1 MTVKRRL
8 LDTIDLLYNY
18 RNMINRDLTDNE
30 LKVIT
35 SDIIELDKQAKYVC
49 EKINNLNKKEY

>member
-1 MTVKRRL
+1 MTVKRKL

-49 EKINNLNKKEY
+49 EKINNLNAGIV